1 MCARRGSCVSCNK
14 MKQPLCQ
21 GEKLLIHIIAWPRSR
36 RRTCSKLPSKK
47 CEPGAEA
54 GLGPTLAACSSSVPV
69 RHLTH
74 SWLCPSSAALGGAWQ
89 CTGRNQVPVNEKI
102 SLQIDVSKLC
112 LNFDTISFLKSQLS
126 LSTFSHSADIPA
138 FSIILLPTKGQ
149 LHHSVCAA
157 SMAPRVRLR
166 PLQSL
171 LALLFLP
178 SGRHLNTFFFAAMSL
193 LF

>member
-1 MCARRGSCVSCNK
+1 MHW
-14 MKQPLCQ
+14 
-21 GEKLLIHIIAWPRSR
+21 EKSGI
-36 RRTCSKLPSKK
+36 
-47 CEPGAEA
+47 
-54 GLGPTLAACSSSVPV
+54 
-69 RHLTH
+69 
-74 SWLCPSSAALGGAWQ
+74 
-89 CTGRNQVPVNEKI
+89 QVLVNEKI
-102 SLQIDVSKLC
+102 SLQIDASKLC
-112 LNFDTISFLKSQLS
+112 LNFDTIPFLKSQLS